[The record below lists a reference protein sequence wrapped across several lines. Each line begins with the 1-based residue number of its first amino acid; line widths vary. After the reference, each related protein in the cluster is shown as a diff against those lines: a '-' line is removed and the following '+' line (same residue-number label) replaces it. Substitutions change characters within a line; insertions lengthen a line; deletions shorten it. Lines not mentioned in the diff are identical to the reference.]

1 MSLLAIWSPKGGS
14 GTSVVAA
21 ACSLVLAR
29 SGPTRL
35 ADLAGDQPAILGM
48 GNDPDTGLL
57 DWLALGPE
65 AESEALTRLAVTAA
79 PNLSVLPLGGALL
92 QEVHPSGEAGAALA
106 VALRDGPPTV
116 IDLGTANSAV
126 AQGVL
131 EVADISLIVVRP
143 CYLALRRGVRR
154 ASTRR
159 VAGVVLVEEP
169 GRALGVREIADVI
182 GRPVIARVP
191 VREVIA
197 RAVDA
202 GVLPT
207 RIPEALERAARDA
220 LNAVGLNPSE
230 AGAAA

>member
-1 MSLLAIWSPKGGS
+1 M
-14 GTSVVAA
+14 
-21 ACSLVLAR
+21 
-29 SGPTRL
+29 
-35 ADLAGDQPAILGM
+35 
-48 GNDPDTGLL
+48 
-57 DWLALGPE
+57 
-65 AESEALTRLAVTAA
+65 
-79 PNLSVLPLGGALL
+79 LPIGGALL
-92 QEVHPSGEAGAALA
+92 QEVHPSGESGAALA